1 MEDLSKGFRLKKAYA
16 TSRREISNTKNA
28 YNDLV
33 LGNKTIG
40 DVFHKTV
47 DKELSKNDKTI
58 FQNAKKLFNLRIE
71 SYEKS
76 ISEEKNLK
84 PEKKDW
90 GKSKI
95 KKTKVWFVWIP
106 QRKKDLTIFYSR
118 LMKSKNI

>member
-1 MEDLSKGFRLKKAYA
+1 M
-16 TSRREISNTKNA
+16 
-28 YNDLV
+28 V

-84 PEKKDW
+84 AEKKDW

-118 LMKSKNI
+118 LMKSKKI

>member
-40 DVFHKTV
+40 DVFHKTA

-58 FQNAKKLFNLRIE
+58 FQNAKKMFNLRIE

-76 ISEEKNLK
+76 ISEGKKLK
-84 PEKKDW
+84 PEKKD
-90 GKSKI
+90 
-95 KKTKVWFVWIP
+95 
-106 QRKKDLTIFYSR
+106 
-118 LMKSKNI
+118 